1 MRPLGRA
8 VALLLASASAA
19 ASAQT
24 GQPQRHL
31 YVGVTLLDP
40 ATETARPDSY
50 ILVEGNRIAAVGRGR
65 PRNMRRAIV
74 HDFTGLYALP
84 GLIDTHAHVTLGT
97 VRLATEG
104 GPRFE
109 AVRRPDIIA
118 YNARYLL
125 SYGVTTIRNP
135 GSELALARD
144 YSSRVAAGTLLGPEA
159 IQAGEIVDRIEV
171 PFDNLVVRPTEAMP
185 VAEIVR
191 RQAADGAQTIKLY
204 TGLSEADLREGIAAA
219 HAHNLPAVAHLGD
232 VSWAR
237 AAELGIDSIVHM
249 MPVSPDLL
257 PQSGRQDYLARRR
270 PGGFAFF
277 EWYEA
282 ADLDSP
288 EIREM
293 IATLARRR
301 VHVDATLVA
310 FEPAFWGDD
319 PQRLQRDALLFHPD
333 MLANWRQGF
342 RFDAGWQPGD
352 YRRARAAWPKVLELT
367 RRLHEAGVPLTI
379 GTDLAN
385 PFVAPGASVA
395 QEMRLHQQAGIPA
408 WAVLRMA
415 TSDAARFLGL
425 GRRVGRLRSGYEADL
440 LFIAADPRPDLARV
454 ADVRA
459 VVNNGALLSPER
471 LRSGH

>member
-1 MRPLGRA
+1 MRSRMIAAFLLCTCTASGA
-8 VALLLASASAA
+8 VA
-19 ASAQT
+19 QT
-24 GQPQRHL
+24 PPPERHL
-31 YVGVTLLDP
+31 YLGVTLIDP
-40 ATETARPDSY
+40 ATETARPDNY

-65 PRNMRRAIV
+65 PRNARGATV
-74 HDFTGLYALP
+74 HDFSGLYALP

-104 GPRFE
+104 GPHLE

-118 YNARYLL
+118 HTARYLL

-135 GSELALARD
+135 GGELALARD
-144 YSSRVAAGTLLGPEA
+144 YARRTGSGDLIGPEA

-171 PFDNLVVRPTEAMP
+171 PFDNLVVRPTAELS
-185 VAEIVR
+185 VTEIVR
-191 RQAADGAQTIKLY
+191 RQAANGAQTIKLY
-204 TGLSEADLREGIAAA
+204 TGLSEAELREGIAAA
-219 HAHNLPAVAHLGD
+219 HAHDLPAVAHLGD
-232 VSWAR
+232 VSWTR
-237 AAELGIDSIVHM
+237 AAELGIDAIVHM
-249 MPVSPDLL
+249 MPVSPDLI
-257 PQSGRQDYLARRR
+257 PAERRQAYLARRR

-282 ADLDSP
+282 ADLDSS
-288 EIREM
+288 EIRTM
-293 IATLARRR
+293 IDTLARRR

-319 PQRLQRDALLFHPD
+319 PQRLQRDAALFHPD
-333 MLANWRQGF
+333 MLTNWRHGF
-342 RFDAGWQPGD
+342 RFDLGWQPDD
-352 YRRARAAWPKVLELT
+352 YRRARAVWPKVLELT
-367 RRLHEAGVPLTI
+367 RRLYEAGVPLTI

-385 PFVAPGASVA
+385 PFIAPGASVA

-425 GRRVGRLRSGYEADL
+425 GRRVGRLRPGYEADL
-440 LFIAADPRPDLARV
+440 VFIGADPRPDLSRV

-459 VVNNGALLSPER
+459 VVNDGALLSSEQ
-471 LRSGH
+471 LRNPR